1 MVFLVDNM
9 AFNTAREKAVY
20 NHLKTIY
27 KFDAA
32 KDCGEWV
39 NVNLFFE
46 DNEMTLTYVRAKGGI
61 VECVLETKD
70 GKRGK
75 ANFSMLTED
84 GELQQVEYYA
94 LLLLCNHFG
103 LFFRNS
109 LCLN

>member
-1 MVFLVDNM
+1 MAFLVENI

-39 NVNLFFE
+39 EVNLSCK
-46 DNEMTLTYVRAKGGI
+46 DSEMTLTYVRAKGGI
-61 VECVLETKD
+61 VECVLEMED
-70 GKRGK
+70 GKRAK
-75 ANFSMLTED
+75 ANFSMLTEK
-84 GELQQVEYYA
+84 GELQQVEFYA
-94 LLLLCNHFG
+94 LVLLCHHFG